1 MQTGAESSSLFCS
14 IVYPAKNLSNSYM
27 IAVRVVGL
35 SSAVEQTDGA
45 ERNRKGSCP
54 NPFWKYYWYGCRHC
68 VRSLYLEKIAFSRD
82 NLVPLFS
89 HPSTS
94 LCFIHKPLHPPHAPS
109 YHPPPPLSLHS
120 SQGWDAHSLFRLAF
134 LQYFL
139 WMIWSLDSKY
149 CKFMVKYHKYCFI
162 QGGS

>member
-109 YHPPPPLSLHS
+109 YHPPPLSPCTPARAEMPTAS
-120 SQGWDAHSLFRLAF
+120 SGWHFCNTFCEWSEVWT
-134 LQYFL
+134 QNIVNL
-139 WMIWSLDSKY
+139 W
-149 CKFMVKYHKYCFI
+149 
-162 QGGS
+162 